1 MHVGRRGAACY
12 CWSMS
17 TVATSNAPRQRTIL
31 LVDDDARL
39 ARVIA
44 LQLRLSGE
52 WSLVGCA
59 FDDEAALDLAGTHHP
74 DLVLLDLWLHG
85 VDSLALLAQ
94 LLTLTPPPLVV
105 LLTAEADERWRER
118 ALAAGAR
125 AYLSKLEL
133 FDLPAALRDLQPA

>member
-1 MHVGRRGAACY
+1 MHVGWPGVVCY
-12 CWSMS
+12 CCAMS
-17 TVATSNAPRQRTIL
+17 TVATNNAPRQRTIL

-39 ARVIA
+39 SRVIA

-59 FDDEAALDLAGTHHP
+59 YDDETALDLADTHHP
-74 DLVLLDLWLHG
+74 DVVLLDLWLHG
-85 VDSLALLAQ
+85 VDSLTLLAQ
-94 LLTLTPPPLVV
+94 LLTLVPPPLVV

-125 AYLSKLEL
+125 AYLSKLEF
-133 FDLPAALRDLQPA
+133 FDLPAALREI